1 MGLEYVK
8 ARFVALRRKFPKE
21 AEEQLG
27 DIYLPEELNMEAATL
42 VGYESDKN
50 PSSMHREDLGSLN
63 AYQKV
68 PRPASVPGSP
78 RSKKSIEDFARLFLD
93 DEDEE

>member
-1 MGLEYVK
+1 M
-8 ARFVALRRKFPKE
+8 ALRRKFPQE

-27 DIYLPEELNMEAATL
+27 DIYLPQELNMEGETL
-42 VGYESDKN
+42 VGYESDKT
-50 PSSMHREDLGSLN
+50 PTSMHREDLGSLST
-63 AYQKV
+63 YQKV

-78 RSKKSIEDFARLFLD
+78 RSKKSIEDFARLFLN